1 MEKLDKLL
9 AKFITELE
17 KSWAELK
24 KTAKT
29 EDDTKVESEPAVELV
44 PLEFTEVRSR
54 LADLSRKGKTDE
66 IRELIAE
73 FGAAKLSEV
82 DPKHYKEI
90 MDRVVDIERGS

>member
-24 KTAKT
+24 KATKP
-29 EDDTKVESEPAVELV
+29 EDNTKVESEPAVELV
-44 PLEFTEVRSR
+44 PLELPEVRSR
-54 LADLSRKGKTDE
+54 LADLSRKGKTEE

-73 FGAAKLSEV
+73 FGATKLSEV

-90 MDRVVDIERGS
+90 MDRAVEIEHGS